1 MNQEAAAAIKQIAMS
16 PGLRETLSK
25 AANKSIV
32 SLAVE
37 FGGNVAAVASV
48 DGALGSVSEL
58 QNFTLFS

>member
-1 MNQEAAAAIKQIAMS
+1 MNPEVAAAMKQIARS

-25 AANKSIV
+25 AANKSSV

-48 DGALGSVSEL
+48 DGALGSVSER
-58 QNFTLFS
+58 